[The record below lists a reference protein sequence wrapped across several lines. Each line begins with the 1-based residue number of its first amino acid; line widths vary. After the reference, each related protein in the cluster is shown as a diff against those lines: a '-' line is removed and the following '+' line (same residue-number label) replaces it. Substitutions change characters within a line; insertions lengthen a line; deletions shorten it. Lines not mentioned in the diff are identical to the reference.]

1 MDPVRANDII
11 DATLLRAN
19 KAVRDILESD
29 VATIR
34 SEIRFGLDDCVREE
48 IESLK
53 EGADVIQNKLT
64 VILETTGGYI
74 EVVER
79 MVNVFRR
86 HYTHVNFVIPN
97 WAYSA
102 GTVLALSGDEIYMD
116 YYSILGPIDP
126 QFETESGDRVPGMG
140 YISKYKDLV
149 TKINSVS
156 DDDVGSVRAEIA
168 FLLNRFDP
176 AKLFHI
182 EQATEHSKAL
192 LIEWL
197 PRYKFRNWQN
207 TETRGL
213 PVTEDYKRNRAEQIA
228 NKLADA
234 EHWHSHGRGI
244 SRNDLEGAAIGLKTI
259 DFGADPNLNTNIRHY
274 HGLFRDYMEKLG
286 LSGAIHTERG
296 LRSVM

>member
-11 DATLLRAN
+11 DGTLLRAN
-19 KAVRDILESD
+19 KAVSDILASD
-29 VATIR
+29 VVTIISELR
-34 SEIRFGLDDCVREE
+34 SGLDDCVREE

-53 EGADVIQNKLT
+53 EGADDVQNKLT

-140 YISKYKDLV
+140 YISKYKELV

-156 DDDVGSVRAEIA
+156 DDDIESVRAEIA
-168 FLLNRFDP
+168 FLLKRFDP

-197 PRYKFRNWQN
+197 PKYKFRDWKN
-207 TETRGL
+207 TETRDM
-213 PVTEDYKRNRAEQIA
+213 PVTDAYKRERAAQIA

-244 SRNDLEGAAIGLKTI
+244 SRNDLEGKAIGLKTI
-259 DFGADPNLNTNIRHY
+259 DFGADPNLNVNIRHY
-274 HGLFRDYMEKLG
+274 HGLLRDYMDKLG
-286 LSGAIHTERG
+286 LNGAIHTERG